1 MVVELRCSYGALNPV
16 AGRVGLELSNSSVG
30 VTSRGG
36 SVFPQDVQALGG
48 ACLCNPRTKLS
59 LHGKLGQIIWKVLS
73 YSLYFAPEP
82 NRIST

>member
-1 MVVELRCSYGALNPV
+1 MVVELRCSYRKHLTQWW
-16 AGRVGLELSNSSVG
+16 VGLELSNSSVG

-36 SVFPQDVQALGG
+36 SVFPRMCKFGVEHVRAT
-48 ACLCNPRTKLS
+48 PRTKLS